1 MKAMEIAHRGRHLR
15 GMENQSKKSAGFRL
29 REIFSALAGRDMAD
43 EVASI
48 ESAMAR
54 LEAERVAAQAEL
66 ATLAEQ
72 RVQALLD
79 DDDARCDRL
88 DRRGEMLHRTCERVE
103 VALPELQRRLDD
115 ARRRGDE
122 AARLAT
128 YNAAKEARRAAES
141 ALRKYSDAA
150 KQIVD
155 ILEAVARADSAV
167 AAANAALP
175 EGQAALAFAE
185 QVVRGDVPEHDEI
198 LDETDEEVWE
208 HVSTGWK
215 VDPDDVAKIVEARA
229 GSRGSYETS
238 VHNVGLTTYEVVKRR
253 YRTTRILQARSADRV
268 EPLSTQIVLPRLA
281 FGDDRPFWKPTGVG
295 ALYGP
300 PDGKAVLAAVADL
313 RTHWSDKPKE
323 RPERSIVT
331 SRRLVEGEA

>member
-1 MKAMEIAHRGRHLR
+1 MEH
-15 GMENQSKKSAGFRL
+15 QKKSAGFRL
-29 REIFSALAGRDMAD
+29 REIFAALSGRDTGD
-43 EVASI
+43 EISSI

-79 DDDARCDRL
+79 DDDGTLDRL
-88 DRRGEMLHRTCERVE
+88 DRRGEALHRVIERVE

-115 ARRRGDE
+115 ARKRGDE

-128 YNAAKEARRAAES
+128 YSAAKEARRAAES
-141 ALRKYSDAA
+141 ALRKYPDAA

-185 QVVRGDVPEHDEI
+185 QVVRGYEPEHDEI

-208 HVSTGWK
+208 HVNTGWK
-215 VDPDDVAKIVEARA
+215 VDLADVSRIVVAEDGVTGR
-229 GSRGSYETS
+229 YEKFA
-238 VHNVGLTTYEVVKRR
+238 HHIGLTTYQVVKRR
-253 YRTTRILQARSADRV
+253 YRTTRMRQARSANRV

-281 FGDDRPFWKPTGVG
+281 FGDDRPLRKPTGVG
-295 ALYGP
+295 ALYGL

-313 RTHWSDKPKE
+313 RTHWNDKPKE
-323 RPERSIVT
+323 RPARSIVT
-331 SRRLVEGEA
+331 SRRLIEGDA

>member
-1 MKAMEIAHRGRHLR
+1 M
-15 GMENQSKKSAGFRL
+15 QQQTKSAGFRL

-48 ESAMAR
+48 EGAMAR

-79 DDDARCDRL
+79 DDDGTLDRL
-88 DRRGEMLHRTCERVE
+88 DRRGEALHRVIERVE

-128 YNAAKEARRAAES
+128 YNTAKEARRAAES
-141 ALRKYSDAA
+141 ALRKYPDAA

-185 QVVRGDVPEHDEI
+185 QMMRGHAPEHDEI

-208 HVSTGWK
+208 HIDAGWR
-215 VDPDDVAKIVEARA
+215 VEPDDIKKIVVAEDGRT
-229 GSRGSYETS
+229 GSYETFA
-238 VHNVGLTTYEVVKRR
+238 HNVGLTSYRVQKRR

-268 EPLSTQIVLPRLA
+268 EPLSTQIMLPRLA

-300 PDGKAVLAAVADL
+300 PDGKAVLAAIADL
-313 RTHWSDKPKE
+313 RTHWNDKPKE

-331 SRRLVEGEA
+331 SRRLIEEEA

>member
-1 MKAMEIAHRGRHLR
+1 MKPLAIAHRGRHRR
-15 GMENQSKKSAGFRL
+15 GMEHQKKSAGFRL
-29 REIFSALAGRDMAD
+29 REIFAALSGRDTGD
-43 EVASI
+43 EIGSI

-54 LEAERVAAQAEL
+54 LEDERVAAQAEL

-79 DDDARCDRL
+79 DDDGTLDRL
-88 DRRGEMLHRTCERVE
+88 DRRGEALHRVIERVE

-122 AARLAT
+122 AARLTT
-128 YNAAKEARRAAES
+128 YNTAKEARRAAES
-141 ALRKYSDAA
+141 ALRKYPEVA

-185 QVVRGDVPEHDEI
+185 QVVRGHAPEHDEI

-208 HVSTGWK
+208 HVNTGWK
-215 VDPDDVAKIVEARA
+215 VDPDDVAKIVVARA
-229 GSRGSYETS
+229 GQTGSYETS

-253 YRTTRILQARSADRV
+253 YRTTRILHARSAERV

-281 FGDDRPFWKPTGVG
+281 FGDDRPLWKPTGVG
-295 ALYGP
+295 ALFGL
-300 PDGKAVLAAVADL
+300 PDGKAVLAAIADL
-313 RTHWSDKPKE
+313 RTRWSDKPKE

-331 SRRLVEGEA
+331 SRRVIGGEA